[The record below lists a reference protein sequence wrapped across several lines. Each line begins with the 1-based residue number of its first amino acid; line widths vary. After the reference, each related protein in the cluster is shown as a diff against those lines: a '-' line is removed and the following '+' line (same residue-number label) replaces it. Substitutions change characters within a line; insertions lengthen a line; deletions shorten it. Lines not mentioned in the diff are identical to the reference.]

1 MDSNFAVE
9 KALLIGLASFAGHAG
24 AECLDY
30 HAPLMLLVT
39 AVVCLFK
46 IEHL

>member
-24 AECLDY
+24 AEHLGN
-30 HAPLMLLVT
+30 HALFMLLVT
-39 AVVCLFK
+39 AVVWLFK